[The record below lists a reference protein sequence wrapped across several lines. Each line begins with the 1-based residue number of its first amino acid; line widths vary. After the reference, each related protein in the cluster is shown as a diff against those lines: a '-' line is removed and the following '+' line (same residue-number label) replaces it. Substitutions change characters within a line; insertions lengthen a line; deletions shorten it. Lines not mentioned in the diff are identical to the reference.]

1 MSKDNFQI
9 QDKESFYLHE
19 KFTTLSP
26 LFISPLKGGEPT
38 KHEAPCHAFSTW
50 SSDLSMH
57 KRTTRRVRTG
67 PIGLVWGE
75 PAVKLATRFSA
86 LLTYEASS
94 GHPP

>member
-26 LFISPLKGGEPT
+26 LFISPLKGGEPP
-38 KHEAPCHAFSTW
+38 KHEAPCLAFSTW
-50 SSDLSMH
+50 SSELSTH

-67 PIGLVWGE
+67 WAHSPSLIGLVSGE
-75 PAVKLATRFSA
+75 PGA
-86 LLTYEASS
+86 LPTL
-94 GHPP
+94 